1 MKALLAKQK
10 MINKVILIPEYK
22 IKPNPYQPR
31 KVFDDEKIDQLA
43 TSIAQYGLLQPI
55 TVLPMED
62 GNYQLVA
69 GERRLLAC
77 RKLRMQEVPAI
88 LTSMDEE
95 RSSALAL
102 IENIQRCDLNY
113 FEEAMAIQ
121 KLMKMVGH
129 TQQAVAKK
137 LGKNQS
143 TIANKLRL
151 LQFSEEVREAI
162 LAANLTER
170 HARALLNLNEQGD
183 EVLLKAVKEISEKEM
198 NVSQTEKYIAQLI
211 GKKEEKPKK
220 KELFVVKDLKIFF
233 NTIDKALETMKLSG
247 IEAKTQMQ
255 EEEDEVGVSSSFA
268 AVFIYF
274 NVAFLFNV
282 RYRNIAIGNAGK
294 ICFTGKEFIQSKI
307 FAGLIQ
313 IKFGIKAEFW
323 KLEIYI
329 SIFYRFAVLLRK
341 NFFHAFLI
349 EQRFQRVTLF
359 WKDKVHG
366 LTVHKW
372 NLKHGVVIGF
382 IIRTAFKFLVHI
394 GYINLFP
401 VSKGKFSGCVVFCFK
416 VVCPCTFK
424 IESVDD
430 GEYLI

>member
-1 MKALLAKQK
+1 MKALLTKQK

-31 KVFDDEKIDQLA
+31 KVFDEEKIEQLA

-77 RKLRMQEVPAI
+77 RRLKMQEVPAI

-102 IENIQRCDLNY
+102 VENIQRCDLNY

-121 KLMKMVGH
+121 KLMKMVGY

-143 TIANKLRL
+143 TVANKLRLLRLSPDCTRL

-162 LAANLTER
+162 LEAGLTER

-183 EVLLKAVKEISEKEM
+183 ELLLEAIRTISAKEM
-198 NVSQTEKYIAQLI
+198 NVSQTEKYIAQLQ
-211 GKKEEKPKK
+211 GKEEKPKEK
-220 KELFVVKDLKIFF
+220 RLFVVKDLRIFI

-247 IEAKTQMQ
+247 IQAQTQMQ
-255 EEEDEVGVSSSFA
+255 EEEDELVYT
-268 AVFIYF
+268 I
-274 NVAFLFNV
+274 
-282 RYRNIAIGNAGK
+282 RIP
-294 ICFTGKEFIQSKI
+294 KES
-307 FAGLIQ
+307 AYG
-313 IKFGIKAEFW
+313 
-323 KLEIYI
+323 
-329 SIFYRFAVLLRK
+329 
-341 NFFHAFLI
+341 
-349 EQRFQRVTLF
+349 
-359 WKDKVHG
+359 KDKQ
-366 LTVHKW
+366 
-372 NLKHGVVIGF
+372 
-382 IIRTAFKFLVHI
+382 
-394 GYINLFP
+394 
-401 VSKGKFSGCVVFCFK
+401 
-416 VVCPCTFK
+416 
-424 IESVDD
+424 
-430 GEYLI
+430 

>member
-170 HARALLNLNEQGD
+170 TGRRSAAESSKRDLGKGNERFPDREIHCTVDWQKRR
-183 EVLLKAVKEISEKEM
+183 KAKEK
-198 NVSQTEKYIAQLI
+198 
-211 GKKEEKPKK
+211 
-220 KELFVVKDLKIFF
+220 
-233 NTIDKALETMKLSG
+233 
-247 IEAKTQMQ
+247 
-255 EEEDEVGVSSSFA
+255 
-268 AVFIYF
+268 
-274 NVAFLFNV
+274 
-282 RYRNIAIGNAGK
+282 R
-294 ICFTGKEFIQSKI
+294 
-307 FAGLIQ
+307 
-313 IKFGIKAEFW
+313 
-323 KLEIYI
+323 
-329 SIFYRFAVLLRK
+329 
-341 NFFHAFLI
+341 
-349 EQRFQRVTLF
+349 
-359 WKDKVHG
+359 
-366 LTVHKW
+366 TVC
-372 NLKHGVVIGF
+372 
-382 IIRTAFKFLVHI
+382 
-394 GYINLFP
+394 
-401 VSKGKFSGCVVFCFK
+401 SKGS
-416 VVCPCTFK
+416 
-424 IESVDD
+424 ED
-430 GEYLI
+430 LL

>member
-183 EVLLKAVKEISEKEM
+183 KVLLKAVKEISEKEM

-255 EEEDEVGVSSSFA
+255 EEEDEVVYT
-268 AVFIYF
+268 I
-274 NVAFLFNV
+274 
-282 RYRNIAIGNAGK
+282 RIP
-294 ICFTGKEFIQSKI
+294 KESAYTK
-307 FAGLIQ
+307 
-313 IKFGIKAEFW
+313 KK
-323 KLEIYI
+323 
-329 SIFYRFAVLLRK
+329 
-341 NFFHAFLI
+341 
-349 EQRFQRVTLF
+349 
-359 WKDKVHG
+359 
-366 LTVHKW
+366 
-372 NLKHGVVIGF
+372 
-382 IIRTAFKFLVHI
+382 
-394 GYINLFP
+394 
-401 VSKGKFSGCVVFCFK
+401 
-416 VVCPCTFK
+416 
-424 IESVDD
+424 
-430 GEYLI
+430 